1 MSEYF
6 FRLGMTEEMRR
17 SVEDWRAENRDP
29 ETGRIPSFAEA
40 LRTLID
46 QGFVGKSNGD
56 G

>member
-6 FRLGMTEEMRR
+6 FRLGMTEDMRR
-17 SVEDWRAENRDP
+17 AVEDWRVENRDQ

-40 LRTLID
+40 LRVLV
-46 QGFVGKSNGD
+46 QKGLEAD